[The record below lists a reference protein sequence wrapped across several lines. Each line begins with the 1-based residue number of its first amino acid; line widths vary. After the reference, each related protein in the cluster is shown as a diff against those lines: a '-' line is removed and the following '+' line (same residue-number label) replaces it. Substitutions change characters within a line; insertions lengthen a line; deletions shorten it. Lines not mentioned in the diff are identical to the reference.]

1 MGAEARPAPKL
12 PHHKPPQRQGRAA
25 RERSKVGLPRA
36 STAIRLGQGLGT
48 SPRSDKARSSGSSAW
63 GASAS
68 PRPGREESRSKSPAY
83 PRRSGSTRLS
93 TTAQPRPAACARY
106 PRRRR
111 ERGHRPAAAAF
122 PSGASEH
129 PADDDLQPPRLVVG
143 ERRLA
148 GARPVGGMGRG
159 RPRP

>member
-1 MGAEARPAPKL
+1 MGAEARPAPEL
-12 PHHKPPQRQGRAA
+12 PRHKPPQRQGRAA
-25 RERSKVGLPRA
+25 RERSKVGLPP
-36 STAIRLGQGLGT
+36 RLHSDQAGTRPWNIVQIGQSALERLFGVGSVGISSAGQGRIAIEVAGLP
-48 SPRSDKARSSGSSAW
+48 SPQRIKTIIDD
-63 GASAS
+63 
-68 PRPGREESRSKSPAY
+68 
-83 PRRSGSTRLS
+83 RR
-93 TTAQPRPAACARY
+93 AACARY